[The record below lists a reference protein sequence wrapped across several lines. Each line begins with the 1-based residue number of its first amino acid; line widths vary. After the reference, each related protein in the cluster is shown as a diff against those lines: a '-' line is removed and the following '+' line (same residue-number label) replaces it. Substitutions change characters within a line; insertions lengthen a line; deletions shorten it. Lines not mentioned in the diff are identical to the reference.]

1 MVLSRSWSWTR
12 IALGTVLI
20 GSGIAAA
27 IAGTAAAAS
36 PDDDPRAANPDDE
49 ASATTPEDENPEPE
63 PVPAPPLPGAKEF
76 VSGLDLECFN
86 TQGPALNQGLT
97 LTHLNPV
104 LLGLGLPAHNV
115 VIRELRQTCVP
126 VRKNG
131 VFPSPAALMFIRHVD
146 FACFRIEAAP
156 LPNPV
161 PLALTH
167 LNPVLAGLPV
177 HGVRLL
183 QPEQLCLP
191 VRKNNLVPPA
201 AVLSLIRFLDLECW
215 RVEPGAHPVFGVGLQ
230 QLNPVLA
237 GIPAHGMN
245 LVPTPRQLCVP
256 VRKNAQAIPAAI
268 LNIIRWVDLEK
279 FTASP
284 PVNLPPV
291 GVVLH
296 HLNPLFANFP
306 PFTVVL
312 QQAAALMVPVAK
324 NGQFPPPP

>member
-1 MVLSRSWSWTR
+1 MVLSRSWPWMR
-12 IALGTVLI
+12 IALGTVLL

-27 IAGTAAAAS
+27 VAGTAAAS
-36 PDDDPRAANPDDE
+36 PEDELSAAPLDDDE
-49 ASATTPEDENPEPE
+49 AAATTPEDEPPEPE
-63 PVPAPPLPGAKEF
+63 PAPLPPLPGAREF

-86 TQGPALNQGLT
+86 TTGPALNQGLT

-104 LLGLGLPAHNV
+104 LLALGLPSHNV
-115 VIRELRQTCVP
+115 IIRELRQTCVP

-131 VFPSPAALMFIRHVD
+131 VFPSPAALPFIRHVD
-146 FACFRIEAAP
+146 FACYRIEAAP

-161 PLALTH
+161 PLNLTH

-191 VRKNNLVPPA
+191 VRKNNVVPPA

-215 RVEPGAHPVFGVGLQ
+215 RVEPGAHPVFGVNLQ
-230 QLNPVLA
+230 QLNPQLA
-237 GIPAHGMN
+237 GIPPHGMT
-245 LVPTPRQLCVP
+245 LIPTPRQLCVP
-256 VRKNAQAIPAAI
+256 VRKNTQAIPAAV

-279 FTASP
+279 FTSAQP
-284 PVNLPPV
+284 INLPAV

-296 HLNPLFANFP
+296 HLNPLFAAFP
-306 PFTVVL
+306 PVQVAL
-312 QQAAALMVPVAK
+312 QQAVSLMVPVAK